1 MFNAVANKIASWKS
15 FFVVFNVLL
24 QEITHSRFKV
34 CVKDSQGLSNSH
46 DPITVNYVVVGGIAF
61 ILNIYLVLFC
71 LFLLLLF
78 FFFVIQKI
86 TV

>member
-71 LFLLLLF
+71 LFLLLLL